1 MRYIS
6 TRGKSPA
13 VSFQDV
19 LLRGLAPDGG
29 LYLPDVWPQLRTKQL
44 KSKLGNNPDY
54 SSLAV
59 EVIWPFVEGS
69 MEKSDLSQ
77 LVARAYSSF
86 NADDIVPL
94 KRIRN
99 DLWIAELFHG
109 PTLAFKDI
117 ALQLVGELF
126 QFQLQKNSEK
136 ITIVGAT
143 SGDTGSAAIEACRD
157 RESMD
162 IFILHP
168 HGRTSEVQRMQMTSV
183 TSKNV
188 FNIAIQGNFDD
199 CQDLVKAM
207 FADEKFREQINMSAV
222 NSINWARVMA
232 QIVYYWWVS
241 IQITDGKPV
250 NFCVPSGNFGN
261 VFAGYSAHL
270 MGLPVERFLVAS
282 NTNDVLDRFFRT
294 GQMQLRDV
302 APTFSPSMDIQI
314 SSNFERLLFEIFKRD
329 GVRVEETLQKLRSSG
344 IFSIGEEALK
354 GLGEKWASSR
364 VNDQETLETIAKV
377 SNELGYLIDPHTA
390 VGYLTAD
397 RYTKDLE
404 HPVVTLATAHPSKFP
419 DAVQQACGI
428 LPELPAHLD
437 DLYERKEFYEILP
450 NDEQIVKSY
459 ILEQR
464 NS

>member
-13 VSFQDV
+13 VYFQDV

-157 RESMD
+157 REAMD

-222 NSINWARVMA
+222 NSICLL
-232 QIVYYWWVS
+232 Y
-241 IQITDGKPV
+241 T
-250 NFCVPSGNFGN
+250 
-261 VFAGYSAHL
+261 
-270 MGLPVERFLVAS
+270 
-282 NTNDVLDRFFRT
+282 
-294 GQMQLRDV
+294 
-302 APTFSPSMDIQI
+302 SPSP
-314 SSNFERLLFEIFKRD
+314 RD
-329 GVRVEETLQKLRSSG
+329 
-344 IFSIGEEALK
+344 
-354 GLGEKWASSR
+354 
-364 VNDQETLETIAKV
+364 
-377 SNELGYLIDPHTA
+377 
-390 VGYLTAD
+390 
-397 RYTKDLE
+397 
-404 HPVVTLATAHPSKFP
+404 
-419 DAVQQACGI
+419 
-428 LPELPAHLD
+428 
-437 DLYERKEFYEILP
+437 
-450 NDEQIVKSY
+450 
-459 ILEQR
+459 
-464 NS
+464 

>member
-29 LYLPDVWPQLRTKQL
+29 LYLPDVWPQLRIKQL
-44 KSKLGNNPDY
+44 KSKLGDNPDY

-126 QFQLQKNSEK
+126 QFQLQESSEK

-168 HGRTSEVQRMQMTSV
+168 HGRTSEVQRRQMTSV

-241 IQITDGKPV
+241 IRLTDGKPV

-261 VFAGYSAHL
+261 VFAGYGAHL

-314 SSNFERLLFEIFKRD
+314 SSNFERLLFEIFERD

-354 GLGEKWASSR
+354 GLGEKWASSK

-377 SNELGYLIDPHTA
+377 SNELSYLIDPHTA
-390 VGYLTAD
+390 VGFLTAD
-397 RYTKDLE
+397 RYTEDLE
-404 HPVVTLATAHPSKFP
+404 HPVVSLATAHPSKFP

-428 LPELPAHLD
+428 LPELPSHLD

>member
-13 VSFQDV
+13 VYFQDV

-157 RESMD
+157 REAMD

-168 HGRTSEVQRMQMTSV
+168 HERTSEVQRMQMTSV

-261 VFAGYSAHL
+261 VFAGYGAHL

-314 SSNFERLLFEIFKRD
+314 SSNFERLLFESLDRD
-329 GVRVEETLQKLRSSG
+329 PEKLRNL
-344 IFSIGEEALK
+344 F
-354 GLGEKWASSR
+354 
-364 VNDQETLETIAKV
+364 
-377 SNELGYLIDPHTA
+377 NELKENNGFRIGNDTLTYIRNDFKSGKASEEKVKDTISRIHKASNIILDPHTA
-390 VGYLTAD
+390 VGFYASASELNFD
-397 RYTKDLE
+397 VPMVNLG
-404 HPVVTLATAHPSKFP
+404 TAHPAKFSKAVIDAIGFEPEIP
-419 DAVQQACGI
+419 DRLKNIINKKEKFTQLENNSEALI
-428 LPELPAHLD
+428 SFI
-437 DLYERKEFYEILP
+437 RKYS
-450 NDEQIVKSY
+450 NV
-459 ILEQR
+459 
-464 NS
+464 